1 MTDYI
6 EREAVREAL
15 HNPMLMGMGFTEW
28 ELDRIPMAD
37 AEKVRHGKWE
47 VIETECYA
55 EWCRCSVCGE
65 RDRHP
70 RGVSLPYCCHCGAK
84 MAEEKVDMEEDDG

>member
-37 AEKVRHGKWE
+37 AEKVRHAKWN
-47 VIETECYA
+47 A
-55 EWCRCSVCGE
+55 DGRCTACGGHAPFYSMSSAYYKS
-65 RDRHP
+65 D
-70 RGVSLPYCCHCGAK
+70 YCFECGAK
-84 MAEEKVDMEEDDG
+84 MDLEVSDG